1 MKKLLIVLVA
11 IGLLVAIYFVYV
23 AYGQTNANNSGN
35 AQATVSSYDECVAA
49 GFTVKESYPPIC
61 VAGDKSFTQDI
72 GNELEKTD
80 LITIDAPRPNAVIT
94 SPLTIMG
101 QARGTWFFEGSFP
114 VKLYDENG
122 TLLATGV
129 ATSKESWMTED
140 FITFNAELNFAK
152 PDTKKGKLVLEKDN
166 PSGKFSLDD
175 SLIVPIV
182 FE

>member
-11 IGLLVAIYFVYV
+11 VVLLVAIYLIYIT
-23 AYGQTNANNSGN
+23 YGQTNRDKNNS
-35 AQATVSSYDECVAA
+35 QTSVSSFDDCVAA
-49 GFTVKESYPPIC
+49 GNAVQESYPPIC
-61 VAGDKSFTQDI
+61 VTPEGKSFTQDI

-80 LITIDAPRPNAVIT
+80 LITIDAPRPNAIIT

-122 TLLATGV
+122 ALLATGV
-129 ATSKESWMTED
+129 ATSKQSWMTED

-175 SLIVPIV
+175 SLIVPVV